1 MNCRLAD
8 KTDFRYGKKAILFD
22 VDDTLYDQTVPFKE
36 AYAEYFGEKPAV
48 PAEIIYPVTRKY
60 SDRVYSQAMAGQIT
74 MEDMY
79 IYRVQKAFEE
89 FGIRITDAQALEFQT
104 IYAERQRHIHM
115 SEQME
120 AILEYCRGKAELGI
134 ITNGPSKHQ
143 WNKVKSL
150 RAERWIPHE
159 NIFVS
164 ADVGA
169 EKPDRKIF
177 EYAERTMGLEEAEIW
192 FVGDS
197 YELDVKGAVNAGW
210 NTVWM
215 NRRKRK
221 APEGA
226 MIVKHEHAGRIAG
239 AETEEALFGFVR
251 MLLEGVTK

>member
-1 MNCRLAD
+1 MSAD
-8 KTDFRYGKKAILFD
+8 TRKKAILFD

-36 AYAEYFGEKPAV
+36 AYREYFGADPAV
-48 PAEIIYPVTRKY
+48 PADVIYPVTRKY
-60 SDRVYSQAMAGQIT
+60 SDQVYSRAMAGQIT

-89 FGIRITDAQALEFQT
+89 FGISITDAQALEFQT
-104 IYAERQRHIHM
+104 IYADRQRHIHM

-120 AILEYCRGKAELGI
+120 AILDYCKGKVELGI

-150 RAERWIPHE
+150 QAERWIPHE
-159 NIFVS
+159 NIVVS

-177 EYAERTMGLEEAEIW
+177 EYAERTMGLEDAEIW

-221 APEGA
+221 KPEDNVKIMYEAGTEDKLFEKIKE
-226 MIVKHEHAGRIAG
+226 IVENLII
-239 AETEEALFGFVR
+239 
-251 MLLEGVTK
+251 

>member
-1 MNCRLAD
+1 MSAD
-8 KTDFRYGKKAILFD
+8 TRKKAILFD

-36 AYAEYFGEKPAV
+36 AYREYFGADPAV
-48 PAEIIYPVTRKY
+48 PADVIYPVTRKY
-60 SDRVYSQAMAGQIT
+60 SDQVYSRAMAGQIT

-104 IYAERQRHIHM
+104 IYADRQRHIHM

-120 AILEYCRGKAELGI
+120 AILDYCKGKAELGI

-150 RAERWIPHE
+150 QAERWIPHE
-159 NIFVS
+159 NIVVS

-177 EYAERTMGLEEAEIW
+177 EYAERAMGLEEAGIW

-210 NTVWM
+210 NAVWM
-215 NRRKRK
+215 NRRGRDRTDEEAKMIYEVRTEKRL
-221 APEGA
+221 AEILWD
-226 MIVKHEHAGRIAG
+226 IVKKLKVGR
-239 AETEEALFGFVR
+239 
-251 MLLEGVTK
+251 

>member
-1 MNCRLAD
+1 MREEIKMSAD
-8 KTDFRYGKKAILFD
+8 TRKKAILFD

-36 AYAEYFGEKPAV
+36 AYREYFGADPAV
-48 PAEIIYPVTRKY
+48 PADVIYPVTRKY
-60 SDRVYSQAMAGQIT
+60 SDQVYSRAMAGQIT

-177 EYAERTMGLEEAEIW
+177 EYAERAMGLGEAEIW

-210 NTVWM
+210 NAVWM

-221 APEGA
+221 APEDNVKVMYEVGTEDELFE
-226 MIVKHEHAGRIAG
+226 MIKQIVGN
-239 AETEEALFGFVR
+239 
-251 MLLEGVTK
+251 MLI

>member
-1 MNCRLAD
+1 M
-8 KTDFRYGKKAILFD
+8 
-22 VDDTLYDQTVPFKE
+22 
-36 AYAEYFGEKPAV
+36 
-48 PAEIIYPVTRKY
+48 
-60 SDRVYSQAMAGQIT
+60 
-74 MEDMY
+74 
-79 IYRVQKAFEE
+79 
-89 FGIRITDAQALEFQT
+89 
-104 IYAERQRHIHM
+104 QRE
-115 SEQME
+115 SR
-120 AILEYCRGKAELGI
+120 AGI
-134 ITNGPSKHQ
+134 ITNGPSEHQ

-177 EYAERTMGLEEAEIW
+177 EYAERTMELEEAAIW

-210 NTVWM
+210 NAVWM

-221 APEGA
+221 APRGA

>member
-1 MNCRLAD
+1 M
-8 KTDFRYGKKAILFD
+8 T
-22 VDDTLYDQTVPFKE
+22 
-36 AYAEYFGEKPAV
+36 
-48 PAEIIYPVTRKY
+48 
-60 SDRVYSQAMAGQIT
+60 GQIT

-89 FGIRITDAQALEFQT
+89 FGIGITDAQALDFQK
-104 IYAERQRHIHM
+104 IYADRQRHIHM

-134 ITNGPSKHQ
+134 ITNGPSVHQ

-177 EYAERTMGLEEAEIW
+177 ECAERTMGLEEAAIW

-210 NTVWM
+210 NAVWM

>member
-60 SDRVYSQAMAGQIT
+60 SDQVYSQAMTGQIT

-89 FGIRITDAQALEFQT
+89 FGIGITDAQALDFQK
-104 IYAERQRHIHM
+104 IYADRQRHIHM
-115 SEQME
+115 SDQME

-134 ITNGPSKHQ
+134 ITNGPSEHQ

-177 EYAERTMGLEEAEIW
+177 EYAERTMELEEAAIW

-210 NTVWM
+210 NAVWM

-221 APEGA
+221 APRGA

-251 MLLEGVTK
+251 MLFEGVTK

>member
-1 MNCRLAD
+1 MSAD
-8 KTDFRYGKKAILFD
+8 TRKKAILFD

-36 AYAEYFGEKPAV
+36 AYREYFGADPAV
-48 PAEIIYPVTRKY
+48 PADVIYPVTRKY
-60 SDRVYSQAMAGQIT
+60 SDQVYSRAMAGQIT

-89 FGIRITDAQALEFQT
+89 FGISITDAQALEFQT
-104 IYAERQRHIHM
+104 IYADRQRHIHM

-120 AILEYCRGKAELGI
+120 AILDYCKGKVELGI

-150 RAERWIPHE
+150 QAERWIPHE
-159 NIFVS
+159 NIVVS

-177 EYAERTMGLEEAEIW
+177 EYAERTMGLEDAEIW

-226 MIVKHEHAGRIAG
+226 MMAEHEHGGRIAG
-239 AETEEALFGFVR
+239 VETEEALFGFVR
-251 MLLEGVTK
+251 MILEGDAK

>member
-1 MNCRLAD
+1 MSAD
-8 KTDFRYGKKAILFD
+8 TRKKAILFD

-36 AYAEYFGEKPAV
+36 AYREYFGADPAV
-48 PAEIIYPVTRKY
+48 PADVIYPVTRKY
-60 SDRVYSQAMAGQIT
+60 SDQVYSRAMAGQIT

-89 FGIRITDAQALEFQT
+89 FGISITDAQALEFQT
-104 IYAERQRHIHM
+104 IYADRQRHIHM
-115 SEQME
+115 SEHME
-120 AILEYCRGKAELGI
+120 AILDYCKGKAELGI

-150 RAERWIPHE
+150 QAERWIPHE

-164 ADVGA
+164 ADAGA

-177 EYAERTMGLEEAEIW
+177 EYAERAMVLEEAEIW

-210 NTVWM
+210 NAVWM
-215 NRRKRK
+215 NRRGHDKPGDNISVQDEVR
-221 APEGA
+221 
-226 MIVKHEHAGRIAG
+226 
-239 AETEEALFGFVR
+239 TEQELMTVVEEILSIF
-251 MLLEGVTK
+251 